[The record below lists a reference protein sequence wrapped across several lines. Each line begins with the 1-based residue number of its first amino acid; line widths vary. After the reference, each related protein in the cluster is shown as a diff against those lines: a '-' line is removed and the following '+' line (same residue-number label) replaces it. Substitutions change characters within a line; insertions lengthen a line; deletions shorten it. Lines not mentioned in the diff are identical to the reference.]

1 MNNFRKLL
9 KNKYILFGQ
18 VVDYFFI
25 TKFLSRRLVHDHGLL
40 WVKNVLQFGISSN
53 NKVKNFVDTYL
64 TTDQTNLQKEICNA
78 QVHQHKQTCKKK

>member
-1 MNNFRKLL
+1 MNNFCKLF

-40 WVKNVLQFGISSN
+40 WVRNVLQFDISSN
-53 NKVKNFVDTYL
+53 NKVEIFVDTYL
-64 TTDQTNLQKEICNA
+64 TTDQTSLQKEICNA